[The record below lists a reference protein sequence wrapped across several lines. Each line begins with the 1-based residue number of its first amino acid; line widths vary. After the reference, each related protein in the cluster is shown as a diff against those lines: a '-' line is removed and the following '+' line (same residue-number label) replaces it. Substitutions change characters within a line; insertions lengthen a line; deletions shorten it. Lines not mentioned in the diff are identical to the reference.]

1 MGAGEATQGGG
12 RRPERVLPVRRSL
25 LLGEVGGQ
33 QQQRRVLPVQQVS
46 VRAPV
51 AQRGGGGVGA
61 AGAVAQAGVLLLLE
75 ALCRAAAEG
84 VAGHAAPLATPGGAV
99 GVGGGVHVGVAEGR
113 GAPGVVQ
120 RQGVVQRLPGGGVGA
135 QRGLAA
141 QGGVFWP
148 RWADGATK

>member
-75 ALCRAAAEG
+75 APSRAAAEG
-84 VAGHAAPLATPGGAV
+84 VAGHAAPLAAPGRAV
-99 GVGGGVHVGVAEGR
+99 GVGGGVHVGVGGE
-113 GAPGVVQ
+113 GVVQ

-148 RWADGATK
+148 RWADGATR